1 MWSLPGTRIAESDW
15 RKELAVMKPLPAC
28 RLEDYREYRVPVGP
42 WSTVRVGHNTYS
54 VPSRLIRHEVVAR
67 LYADHVEIYFAG
79 QRVAEMER
87 IQGEGKAR
95 IDYRHVIGSLV
106 RKPGAFERYRYRE
119 QMFRSTVFRQAY
131 DQLQKEDA
139 VRASRRYL
147 EILEW
152 AAMNSE
158 SSMERALRELLDAGA
173 ELDFQRLRQMSER
186 PVESPPLEI
195 SIPLPDMRAKNPL
208 RSDHRSWTGAGSRPA
223 AASQVALR

>member
-1 MWSLPGTRIAESDW
+1 MRASSGMWSLPGTRIAESDW

-106 RKPGAFERYRYRE
+106 RKPGAFEPVSLPGADVSFHRFPAGLRP
-119 QMFRSTVFRQAY
+119 TP
-131 DQLQKEDA
+131 
-139 VRASRRYL
+139 
-147 EILEW
+147 
-152 AAMNSE
+152 
-158 SSMERALRELLDAGA
+158 ERGCGA
-173 ELDFQRLRQMSER
+173 CQ
-186 PVESPPLEI
+186 P
-195 SIPLPDMRAKNPL
+195 
-208 RSDHRSWTGAGSRPA
+208 
-223 AASQVALR
+223 

>member
-1 MWSLPGTRIAESDW
+1 MRMGTSSRPITGSKRGSTRLSCCGEAVIFQVAANMRASSGMWSLPGTRIAESDW

-87 IQGEGKAR
+87 IQGEGKAS

-119 QMFRSTVFRQAY
+119 QMFRLPFSGRLTTNSRKRMRCVP
-131 DQLQKEDA
+131 A
-139 VRASRRYL
+139 VDISRSC
-147 EILEW
+147 
-152 AAMNSE
+152 N
-158 SSMERALRELLDAGA
+158 
-173 ELDFQRLRQMSER
+173 
-186 PVESPPLEI
+186 
-195 SIPLPDMRAKNPL
+195 
-208 RSDHRSWTGAGSRPA
+208 
-223 AASQVALR
+223 

>member
-1 MWSLPGTRIAESDW
+1 
-15 RKELAVMKPLPAC
+15 
-28 RLEDYREYRVPVGP
+28 VG
-42 WSTVRVGHNTYS
+42 
-54 VPSRLIRHEVVAR
+54 
-67 LYADHVEIYFAG
+67 IYFAG

-158 SSMERALRELLDAGA
+158 CSMERALRELLDAGA

-208 RSDHRSWTGAGSRPA
+208 RSDHRSWTGARSQPA